1 MLVVSRVPPRPV
13 LCQEMANEVLAATR
27 PLMRQI
33 EQMQQS
39 HMEQQEHWERA
50 EVALSKQLDDV
61 HEKACAVA
69 FPFCLHRLVP
79 SS

>member
-1 MLVVSRVPPRPV
+1 
-13 LCQEMANEVLAATR
+13 MANEVLAATR

-50 EVALSKQLDDV
+50 EVALSKQLDDI
-61 HEKACAVA
+61 HEKARVVS
-69 FPFCLHRLVP
+69 FFLHSYNLVP
-79 SS
+79 T